1 MTTQKDLVVAW
12 IRAGVADHQEKMK
25 HKKGEIT
32 SMKIEINDRLIA
44 KIMQQA
50 TVKTDRQLTLHI
62 NQILKDHMS
71 GALIPND
78 FAAYFFED

>member
-1 MTTQKDLVVAW
+1 
-12 IRAGVADHQEKMK
+12 
-25 HKKGEIT
+25 
-32 SMKIEINDRLIA
+32 MKIEINDRLIA